1 MFWFSLRFFPLHWKW
16 ICWKFYFCLEWSI
29 LWWAWNILSKYS
41 QDPLNLPHSFLIL
54 KDFLIPFFLLY
65 FFFFVFLLLFLIL
78 FLRVEHNSFKM
89 YSRARLIDHFLAP
102 TPNEPEKSF
111 FVCWTIC
118 YRWRSLLIDSF
129 FSTSKLQ
136 NLGKISRKIQHI
148 RKGNSILELFA
159 FFFCRIGA
167 NVKVN

>member
-1 MFWFSLRFFPLHWKW
+1 MNLLKILLLSRMIHFMVGVKYFVKIFPRPSESSTFFFNSQRFP
-16 ICWKFYFCLEWSI
+16 
-29 LWWAWNILSKYS
+29 N
-41 QDPLNLPHSFLIL
+41 
-54 KDFLIPFFLLY
+54 PFFLAL
-65 FFFFVFLLLFLIL
+65 FFFFVFLRLFLIL